1 MVTATVNL
9 PAARIVA
16 PRAAEPL
23 AIWAAAAL
31 RWASLRLRRARRPA
45 DPQKDIAALWAL
57 AYQYESSQPGLA
69 ADLRGAAMRWERET
83 ERA

>member
-1 MVTATVNL
+1 MATTIVNL
-9 PAARIVA
+9 PAARVVA

-31 RWASLRLRRARRPA
+31 RWISLRLARKA
-45 DPQKDIAALWAL
+45 QTSDPREDIAALWAL
-57 AYQYESSQPGLA
+57 AHQYESSQPGLA

>member
-9 PAARIVA
+9 PAARIVS

-23 AIWAAAAL
+23 GIWAAAFL
-31 RWASLRLRRARRPA
+31 RWISLRLERQPRPT

-57 AYQYESSQPGLA
+57 AHQYEASQPGLA